1 MEGIKMASSDVQK
14 ELAVLGEIAKHHSK
28 TIDKLLVFQDK
39 QLILQEKQI
48 YQDEKID
55 NICETL
61 STVKSDQVKMNNKI
75 TENHTSI
82 KIFGGVATTLITI
95 FTIACQ
101 IYKLIP

>member
-1 MEGIKMASSDVQK
+1 MSGDKMASEDVQK

-55 NICETL
+55 DISN
-61 STVKSDQVKMNNKI
+61 SVSDIKVEQLKMKRAI

-82 KIFGGVATTLITI
+82 KVFCGVFASLATIVTV
-95 FTIACQ
+95 ACQ
-101 IYKLIP
+101 VYKLIP